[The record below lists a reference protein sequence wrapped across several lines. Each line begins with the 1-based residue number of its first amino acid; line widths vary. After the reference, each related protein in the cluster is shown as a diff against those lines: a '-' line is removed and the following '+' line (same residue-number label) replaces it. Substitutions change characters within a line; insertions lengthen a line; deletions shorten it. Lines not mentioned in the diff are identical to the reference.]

1 MELTAI
7 VLFLLA
13 LGVCVVSGAS
23 ILYALV
29 AGYIIFFGYGLLR
42 HFTPAALLKMSW
54 DGVATVKNI
63 LIVFILI
70 GMITAVWRA
79 AGTIPAIIYAAG
91 NLIQPGAFLVITFLL
106 NCLLSLL
113 TGTSFGTAATIG
125 VITMSIGNV
134 MGISPVYLGGA
145 ILGGAFFG
153 DRCSP
158 MSTSALLTCT
168 LTKTDIF
175 TNIKLMAKNAA
186 VPFLATCI
194 IYGVLGRYGHA
205 GAVDLQILNLFKDN
219 FNLQGLTF
227 LPALLIIVLSLF
239 KVSVKKTM
247 LASIVTASILCL
259 TLQGVSAGNLLQI
272 LWNGYR
278 ANEPELAKMLN
289 GGGIVSMFRA
299 LAIVGLSSSYSGI
312 FAGTGLLDGVKH
324 KIAGLA
330 ATCTP
335 FGSTLLISFLTGMVA
350 CNQTLAIMLTHQ
362 LCAETI
368 PDKQELALTLEDTT
382 VLTAALIPWSIA
394 SAVPL
399 TAVGAPALGIAAACY
414 LYLQPLWSLTL
425 HVVKKKA

>member
-42 HFTPAALLKMSW
+42 HFTPVALLKMSW

-186 VPFLATCI
+186 VPFIATCI

-219 FNLQGLTF
+219 FNMQGLTF
-227 LPALLIIVLSLF
+227 LPALLIIF
-239 KVSVKKTM
+239 
-247 LASIVTASILCL
+247 
-259 TLQGVSAGNLLQI
+259 
-272 LWNGYR
+272 
-278 ANEPELAKMLN
+278 
-289 GGGIVSMFRA
+289 
-299 LAIVGLSSSYSGI
+299 
-312 FAGTGLLDGVKH
+312 
-324 KIAGLA
+324 
-330 ATCTP
+330 
-335 FGSTLLISFLTGMVA
+335 
-350 CNQTLAIMLTHQ
+350 
-362 LCAETI
+362 
-368 PDKQELALTLEDTT
+368 
-382 VLTAALIPWSIA
+382 
-394 SAVPL
+394 
-399 TAVGAPALGIAAACY
+399 
-414 LYLQPLWSLTL
+414 
-425 HVVKKKA
+425 

>member
-1 MELTAI
+1 MELATI

-13 LGVCVVSGAS
+13 LGVCVFTGAS

-29 AGYIIFFGYGLLR
+29 AGYIIFFGYGLVKKFR
-42 HFTPAALLKMSW
+42 PAELLKMSW
-54 DGVATVKNI
+54 EGVATVKNI

-79 AGTIPAIIYAAG
+79 SGTIPFIIYEAG
-91 NLIQPGAFLVITFLL
+91 SLIRPGAFLVITFLL

-168 LTKTDIF
+168 LTRTDIF
-175 TNIKLMAKNAA
+175 TNIKLMFRGAA
-186 VPFLATCI
+186 VPFVLTCL
-194 IYGVLGRYGHA
+194 IYGVLGSYGSA
-205 GAVDLQILNLFKDN
+205 GVVDLKILYLFRDN
-219 FNLQGLTF
+219 FNLHWLTL
-227 LPALLIIVLSLF
+227 LPALLIIILSLF

-247 LASIVTASILCL
+247 LVSIATACILCL
-259 TLQGVSAGNLLQI
+259 TLQGVSARALLQL
-272 LWNGYR
+272 LWQGYQ
-278 ANEPELAKMLN
+278 APEPQLAKMLN

-312 FAGTGLLDGVKH
+312 FAGTGLLHGVKD
-324 KIAGLA
+324 KIASLA
-330 ATCTP
+330 EKCTP

-362 LCAETI
+362 LCADTI

-382 VLTAALIPWSIA
+382 VLTAALVPWSIA

-399 TAVGAPALGIAAACY
+399 MAVGAPTLGIAAACY
-414 LYLQPLWSLTL
+414 LYLQPLWSLAV
-425 HVVKKKA
+425 HVVKRV

>member
-1 MELTAI
+1 
-7 VLFLLA
+7 
-13 LGVCVVSGAS
+13 
-23 ILYALV
+23 
-29 AGYIIFFGYGLLR
+29 
-42 HFTPAALLKMSW
+42 
-54 DGVATVKNI
+54 
-63 LIVFILI
+63 
-70 GMITAVWRA
+70 
-79 AGTIPAIIYAAG
+79 
-91 NLIQPGAFLVITFLL
+91 
-106 NCLLSLL
+106 
-113 TGTSFGTAATIG
+113 
-125 VITMSIGNV
+125 

-186 VPFLATCI
+186 VPFIATCI

-259 TLQGVSAGNLLQI
+259 TLQGVSAGHLLQI